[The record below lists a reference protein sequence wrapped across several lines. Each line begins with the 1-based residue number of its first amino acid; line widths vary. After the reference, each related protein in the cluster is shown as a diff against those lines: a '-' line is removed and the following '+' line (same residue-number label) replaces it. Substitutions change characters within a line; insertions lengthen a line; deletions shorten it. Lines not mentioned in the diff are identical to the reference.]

1 MRRWWRSAPPTPRD
15 RLAGRWYKRP
25 ITWLVGLV
33 VVLVGTGAFVGLRS
47 GSSSAPPA
55 AASEPTAVATAAP
68 APLSAHGIVQPVVR
82 ARVGTQSGGVIRT
95 LTATAGERVLAQQ
108 ELGVIQGPT
117 GAEIVTSPFGGTV
130 TDVLVHLGDT
140 VVPGAVIA
148 SVADLSAYQI
158 ETTDVDQFLVAQ
170 LRPGQTVTASIEA
183 INKRNLAGTVHTV
196 AVEPATTSSGTK
208 TYAVIISLPSSPA
221 DLRPGMTARL
231 TFVP

>member
-1 MRRWWRSAPPTPRD
+1 MRRWWRSVLPTAHPG
-15 RLAGRWYKRP
+15 ATGRWSNRT
-25 ITWLVGLV
+25 IAWLAGLV

-47 GSSSAPPA
+47 GSSSALPA

-95 LTATAGERVLAQQ
+95 LAATTGQRVLPQQ

-117 GAEIVTSPFGGTV
+117 GAEIVTAPFGGIV

-140 VVPGAVIA
+140 VLPGAVIA

-196 AVEPATTSSGTK
+196 AVEPVTTSSGTK
-208 TYAVIISLPSSPA
+208 TYAVTISLPGSPA

-231 TFVP
+231 TFGP

>member
-1 MRRWWRSAPPTPRD
+1 
-15 RLAGRWYKRP
+15 
-25 ITWLVGLV
+25 
-33 VVLVGTGAFVGLRS
+33 
-47 GSSSAPPA
+47 
-55 AASEPTAVATAAP
+55 VATAAP
-68 APLSAHGIVQPVVR
+68 APLSAHGTVQPVVR

-95 LTATAGERVLAQQ
+95 LAATAGQRVLPQQ

-117 GAEIVTSPFGGTV
+117 GAEIVTAPFGGTV

-183 INKRNLAGTVHTV
+183 INKRNLTGTVHTV
-196 AVEPATTSSGTK
+196 AVEPVATSSGTK
-208 TYAVIISLPSSPA
+208 TYVVIISLPGSPA

>member
-1 MRRWWRSAPPTPRD
+1 MRRWWPSALPTTR
-15 RLAGRWYKRP
+15 RGVAGRWYNRP
-25 ITWLVGLV
+25 IAWLAGLV
-33 VVLVGTGAFVGLRS
+33 VVLVGTGVLVELRL
-47 GSSSAPPA
+47 GSSSAPA
-55 AASEPTAVATAAP
+55 TAASEPTAVATAAP

-95 LTATAGERVLAQQ
+95 LDATAGQRVLPQQ

-117 GAEIVTSPFGGTV
+117 GAETVTAPFGGTV

-140 VVPGAVIA
+140 VLPGAVIA
-148 SVADLSAYQI
+148 SVADLTAYQI

-183 INKRNLAGTVHTV
+183 INKRNLTGTVHTV
-196 AVEPATTSSGTK
+196 AIEPVATGSGTK
-208 TYAVIISLPSSPA
+208 TYAVIISLPGSPA

-231 TFVP
+231 TFGR